1 MGEELD
7 RLESGPPRPLRGV
20 WLFPNRPAGELVEAV
35 VRAEELGLDEV
46 WLADEGVAREP
57 MALLAAAASATNRIT
72 LATGVTTPLLRHPG
86 ALAASAAT
94 VDELSRGRF
103 RLGLG
108 IGGEKSLG
116 PFSITTERPVGG
128 LRDAIATIR
137 AVLAAESGAGYRRP
151 AHAFGPRPVPIW
163 VGARGPQMVTMA
175 AKNADG
181 LFLSGCTPE
190 QHVDIIG
197 RVRGINPKLGIALY
211 QSASDSRRDGT
222 VTCWN
227 EVAYHLAEEVER
239 FRPTSFGINLVDLVE
254 GGVSAVEA
262 VEQAAAVLAEVASQS

>member
-1 MGEELD
+1 M
-7 RLESGPPRPLRGV
+7 
-20 WLFPNRPAGELVEAV
+20 FPNRPAPELVEAV

-94 VDELSRGRF
+94 VDELSGGRF

-108 IGGEKSLG
+108 IGGDKSLG
-116 PFSITTERPVGG
+116 PFSITTERPVGE
-128 LRDAIATIR
+128 LREAIAVAR
-137 AVLAAESGAGYRRP
+137 AVMAAESGAGYNRP
-151 AHAFGPRPVPIW
+151 AHAFGPRSVPIW
-163 VGARGPQMVTMA
+163 VGARGPQMVKMA
-175 AKNADG
+175 AKHTDG

-197 RVRGINPKLGIALY
+197 RAKGISPKLGIALY

-222 VTCWN
+222 VAGWN
-227 EVAYHLAEEVER
+227 EVGRHLAEEVER
-239 FRPTSFGINLVDLVE
+239 FRPTSFGINLVDLAD
-254 GGVSAVEA
+254 GGVNAVAAVEK
-262 VEQAAAVLAEVASQS
+262 AASVLAEVTNRS